1 MKFPSKNTRRLYYSL
16 LETFPDEKRS
26 RLREYVQ
33 LCNSFSGRMLK
44 LGKYSRML
52 LDKNEDSPFL
62 KDVKDLGERVL
73 DYYRE
78 APPLD
83 DDFFVV
89 S

>member
-1 MKFPSKNTRRLYYSL
+1 MKFPLKNTRELYSHL

-33 LCNSFSGRMLK
+33 VCSSFSGRMLK
-44 LGKYSRML
+44 LNKYSRML
-52 LDKNEDSPFL
+52 LNKNDEDPFL
-62 KDVKDLGERVL
+62 KDVKDLGDRVL
-73 DYYRE
+73 DSYRD

-89 S
+89 G